1 MLTAKDAVFFFG
13 LKMDKSRS
21 FDEVAAEALFQ
32 IDANGYADRFGVSGN
47 QMFKAGAVFSSEG
60 KGMVGWKVK

>member
-1 MLTAKDAVFFFG
+1 
-13 LKMDKSRS
+13 MDKSRS